1 MASVQIKNVPDDVRA
16 ELHRR
21 ADASGKSL
29 QEYLL
34 HHLIT
39 EARSVPLEEVLA
51 RAGSHRGGVAPA
63 ERVVQI
69 LHEDRDR
76 R

>member
-1 MASVQIKNVPDDVRA
+1 MQIKNVPDDVRA

-34 HHLIT
+34 NHLIT
-39 EARSVPLEEVLA
+39 EARSVPLEDVLA
-51 RAGSHRGGVAPA
+51 RAGSHCGGVATA

-69 LHEDRDR
+69 LHEDRDHR
-76 R
+76 